1 MAKFLPRAADFLGA
15 HQPDSGLKEVLVLFA
30 LGKDWDEFEYFH
42 PRYRE
47 RYTFYFEGFDLFS
60 FPSNA
65 KLMTFN
71 ILGFVDRMVAKYGGR
86 IGAVVSNNEQFG
98 ALAASLIAQRLGL
111 PGLDP
116 QALLLS
122 QHKFYM
128 REQLSKH
135 IPEAMP
141 QYCVFPYTFKTPAE
155 IPMAFPFFVKPIKA
169 AYSVLAR
176 RVDNYAELK
185 QHLTF
190 RPWEKHIIKRL
201 VKPFNDACQ
210 AHTDF
215 TIDAHWLIGE
225 SLLRGEQISVDGL
238 VMNGQIHVL
247 GIIDAVMYP
256 GTQAFMRWEYPSRLP
271 ALWLERVTLLARKSL
286 AALKYN
292 HGFFNI
298 EMTVERATGEIKI
311 IEINPRMASQF
322 SDLYAK
328 VDGINLH
335 NMGLDMAFGRMPDV
349 EKKPMPCRYATSF
362 VFRKF
367 DLENLPLEPT
377 REQLDLLKRL
387 DPDALFST
395 SIKKRSQ
402 LHREMKWLGSYRYA
416 VLNMGAESI
425 EALMRKFEMAKRCV
439 GFEAERSSAFSS
451 ANPRPFALTPD
462 S

>member
-1 MAKFLPRAADFLGA
+1 MAKFLPRAAGFLGVP
-15 HQPDSGLKEVLVLFA
+15 QPRSGLKEVLVLFA
-30 LGKDWDEFEYFH
+30 VGKDWDEFEYSNA
-42 PRYRE
+42 RYRE
-47 RYTFYFEGFDLFS
+47 RYTFFFEGFDLFS

-71 ILGFVDRMVAKYGGR
+71 ILAFVDRMVAKYGGR
-86 IGAVVSNNEQFG
+86 IGAVISNNEQFG

-176 RVDNYAELK
+176 RVDTYAELK

-190 RPWEKHIIKRL
+190 HPWEKHIIKRL
-201 VKPFNDACQ
+201 VKPFNDACR

-225 SLLRGEQISVDGL
+225 SLLQGEQINVDGL
-238 VMNGQIHVL
+238 VIDGETHVL
-247 GIIDAVMYP
+247 GIVDALMYP

-271 ALWLERVTLLARKSL
+271 DLWQERVAVLARKLL
-286 AALKYN
+286 AALNYN

-298 EMTVERATGEIKI
+298 EMTVDRATGEIKI

-322 SDLYAK
+322 SDLYVK
-328 VDGINLH
+328 VDGLNLH
-335 NMGLDMAFGRMPDV
+335 DIGIDLAFGRKPNI
-349 EKKPMPCRYATSF
+349 EKKLTPSRVATSF

-367 DLENLPLEPT
+367 DLDNLPQEPT
-377 REQLDLLKRL
+377 REQLAALKRL
-387 DPDALFST
+387 DPGARLST
-395 SIKKRSQ
+395 FIKKRSQ

-416 VLNMGAESI
+416 VLNMGAETADVLTAKY
-425 EALMRKFEMAKRCV
+425 EKAKRCL
-439 GFEAERSSAFSS
+439 GFEADRSCVFVGPNSG
-451 ANPRPFALTPD
+451 PFALTPD